1 MTLSLASRQFA
12 ARGSLWPLAPLLP
25 VGSAAAAGGLAFH
38 PLFGYQPLI
47 KPVAIATLI
56 PLFLAGVPAAA
67 HRRIPIAAYQVI
79 SAGLWLLSASV
90 VLFAGTTGSA
100 LSGAALSAAGKGAV
114 NGWAQLLNI
123 TLPAPPRPEL
133 LVVPFT
139 LTWIAV
145 AVGAEL
151 ALRARVVL
159 APMLPPL
166 VAFIIALAFSV
177 PGSGS
182 NTPEAVAFTLS
193 ALAAVLLRGPGRVT
207 VLLPASTSAH
217 PVETAGTGWS
227 RDTYRGRRF
236 RAGLGAIA
244 VTLAITGLATVAG
257 LGALSQ
263 RTAVDPRQYWSVPVR
278 QVAQLN
284 PLSQVAGWLA
294 QPGQYLFQAQPGTA
308 ANWQIA
314 VLDQFDG
321 QQWMSSAQFTP
332 AGLGVPWPSGAQ
344 HGQPARTD
352 LLVGGLGGVLI
363 PTAGRP
369 VGVEN
374 PGLSVDTN
382 TGMLLSSS
390 QLRPGMDFTVSSEP
404 VPSLPAASL
413 ASLSPAAGP
422 RMAQDL
428 ALPEN
433 LPTGLYE
440 LAASA
445 TDTGTATSAF
455 QKATLIERYLRRY
468 FTNDPKS
475 SAGAAIGDLQQ
486 FLTSQTG
493 TTVQFAEAFT
503 LAARILRLP
512 SRLVVGFTRGSR
524 EGTSQTY
531 RVQGGD
537 VLVWSEVD
545 LARAGW
551 IPFFPTP
558 KPSPQP
564 KHTRGVAVPAGAA
577 GQAGAPPRASR
588 VTPRSVPHG
597 SPARAPASLT
607 RQLLVWIAWALVAV
621 TVLGHAVLIFLAP
634 RIRRHRRRTRGTP
647 EQRIT
652 GAWLDLLE
660 QLTDMGTRPFPGD
673 TNSAVANRAAQ
684 ASGQR
689 GVDVLTQLSGLMT
702 TTLFNPRGSASEV
715 SAATAWRYR
724 DATRAALRDAATVNR
739 RLRVRAIAH
748 AGIRLIRGNRR

>member
-1 MTLSLASRQFA
+1 MTLSLAPRQFA
-12 ARGSLWPLAPLLP
+12 ARGSLWPLARLLL
-25 VGSAAAAGGLAFH
+25 VGIAGAAGGLAFH

-79 SAGLWLLSASV
+79 SVGLWLLSASV
-90 VLFAGTTGSA
+90 VLFAGTKGFA
-100 LSGAALSAAGKGAV
+100 LSGAAFSAVGKGAV

-123 TLPAPPRPEL
+123 TLPAPPQPEL

-145 AVGAEL
+145 AVGAEFI
-151 ALRARVVL
+151 LRARVVL
-159 APMLPPL
+159 APLLPPL

-193 ALAAVLLRGPGRVT
+193 GLAAVLLRGPRQVAVPLT
-207 VLLPASTSAH
+207 ASTSAH
-217 PVETAGTGWS
+217 PVETGRTGW
-227 RDTYRGRRF
+227 RRRTDRERRF
-236 RAGLGAIA
+236 RAGLGAVA
-244 VTLAITGLATVAG
+244 VTLAIIGLATIAG
-257 LGALSQ
+257 PGALSH
-263 RTAVDPRQYWSVPVR
+263 RAAVDPRQYWRVPVK
-278 QVAQLN
+278 QVAQLD

-294 QPGQYLFQAQPGTA
+294 RPGQYLFQAQPGTA

-314 VLDQFDG
+314 VLAQFDG
-321 QQWMSSAQFTP
+321 AQWTSSAQFTL
-332 AGLGVPWPSGAQ
+332 AGLGGPEPSGAQ
-344 HGQPARTD
+344 HGQPVRTD
-352 LLVGGLGGVLI
+352 LLVGGLSGVLI

-369 VGVEN
+369 VRVEN
-374 PGLSVDTN
+374 PGLSVDVN

-413 ASLSPAAGP
+413 AALSPAAGP
-422 RMAQDL
+422 GAAQDL
-428 ALPEN
+428 GLPEN
-433 LPTGLYE
+433 LPTGLYD

-445 TDTGTATSAF
+445 TDIGTATSAF
-455 QKATLIERYLRRY
+455 QKATLIERYLLRN

-475 SAGAAIGDLQQ
+475 SAGAAVGDLQQ

-545 LARAGW
+545 FARAGW

-558 KPSPQP
+558 KPSPQS
-564 KHTRGVAVPAGAA
+564 KHVPAVAVPAGAA
-577 GQAGAPPRASR
+577 GQAGAPPRASQ
-588 VTPRSVPHG
+588 VTPRSIPHE
-597 SPARAPASLT
+597 SPARAPASLK
-607 RQLLVWIAWALVAV
+607 RQLLTWIAWALVAV
-621 TVLGHAVLIFLAP
+621 GVLCLAALIFLAP
-634 RIRRHRRRTRGTP
+634 RVRRHRRRTRGTP

-660 QLTDMGTRPFPGD
+660 QLARMGEEPFPGD
-673 TNSAVANRAAQ
+673 TNSAIANRAAQ

-689 GVDVLTQLSGLMT
+689 GMYGLTKLSGLVT
-702 TTLFNPRGSASEV
+702 TTLFDPAGPASEE
-715 SAATAWRYR
+715 SAANAWRYR
-724 DATRAALRDAATVNR
+724 DATRAALRDAAAVNR
-739 RLRVRAIAH
+739 RLRVRAITH
-748 AGIRLIRGNRR
+748 AGIRLLHGNRR